1 MNEIRVYCI
10 DYSAE
15 NKKGADLNYGR
26 RETFWLSAA
35 YPINKHS

>member
-1 MNEIRVYCI
+1 MNESRVYCI

-26 RETFWLSAA
+26 REKRIL
-35 YPINKHS
+35 